1 MSVYES
7 VPGYQR
13 LARLTNLS
21 LDIDF
26 SSRDTSTERVNQ
38 LVTFAEKTG
47 LLTLLSSVTQP
58 QDYLLGV
65 EVGLDSNARKN
76 RSGVILESLVETI
89 IDSLAKAH
97 PSMCCL
103 KQATFEQAAEVFG
116 LDCLHSMNER
126 RFDFATFYSGRATN
140 IEVNFYGGTGSKPS
154 EIVNSYADR
163 ARILRECGWRFI
175 WVTDGPGWLKMR
187 NPLRNGIEAID
198 YVLNYQMV
206 KDGFLEAILLQDRL
220 SRPMT

>member
-76 RSGVILESLVETI
+76 RSGVITSQ
-89 IDSLAKAH
+89 H
-97 PSMCCL
+97 
-103 KQATFEQAAEVFG
+103 
-116 LDCLHSMNER
+116 
-126 RFDFATFYSGRATN
+126 
-140 IEVNFYGGTGSKPS
+140 
-154 EIVNSYADR
+154 
-163 ARILRECGWRFI
+163 
-175 WVTDGPGWLKMR
+175 
-187 NPLRNGIEAID
+187 
-198 YVLNYQMV
+198 VL
-206 KDGFLEAILLQDRL
+206 LEAGNL
-220 SRPMT
+220 